1 MNLSIGKAAGY
12 NNQILISSTNIEI
25 GSNKYINKA
34 EVYHKKLSVT
44 PQECKWV
51 KDAAHTSP
59 GMHSIL
65 CPDKLIKKAILP
77 IDSQEMLTEKHNNE
91 KLAITL
97 LIVGAE
103 LIDYHFW
110 KAFTSLA

>member
-1 MNLSIGKAAGY
+1 MQLGKRC
-12 NNQILISSTNIEI
+12 STYFPWN
-25 GSNKYINKA
+25 A
-34 EVYHKKLSVT
+34 F
-44 PQECKWV
+44 
-51 KDAAHTSP
+51 
-59 GMHSIL
+59 IL

-97 LIVGAE
+97 LIVGVE